1 MKGLCSKQL
10 KTMQIK
16 MADGH
21 GSAKIV
27 EDSHQASLLVQHE
40 QNQSDYAHS
49 PHSAV
54 VTTDSTF
61 NPIDSNRIN
70 HLNNEIVV
78 LSNTTLNQGGN
89 NQTQLS
95 QSVDLLADSASM
107 LQRIVARLLQEKLIE
122 PSVANNPEV

>member
-1 MKGLCSKQL
+1 
-10 KTMQIK
+10 

-54 VTTDSTF
+54 VTTDSTS

-78 LSNTTLNQGGN
+78 HSNATNELTILNQGGN